1 MADKIRNNTFLIKRS
16 NVPGKVPAAGSVLL
30 GELAL
35 NTSDA
40 ILYTSG
46 TTANTILPI
55 GWDRVSRTGD
65 TMTGGLFT
73 PFLTAT
79 TISATT
85 YQNLPAFTGD
95 YLPLSGGTVYGPTI
109 YTSGLTANTLNVTGL
124 TQTSGITSTGGII
137 FKQVTIN
144 STYSATTSDYMI
156 DVTGGTFTVYLPS
169 AIGQRG
175 RILIVKNNGGGAVT
189 VTPYNSE
196 KIDGKPFVILGE
208 TNSIQLISNG
218 DEWAAIS
225 YNISTVNSSTGVFE
239 FTGLSKVTNTT
250 FNVGEVKGWIVDD
263 TTNPLN
269 PQLYYIYYSG
279 GVHTDN
285 YATSAF
291 ETFVYLTSGSTI
303 GQQSTPLTATQR
315 RQNIFLGKLGHPE
328 KTSINLVFSQPDFVL
343 SPLAQLRDMFTPI
356 NLING
361 GVYPSANTGL
371 TINTSAG
378 YVYGLGI
385 NFASD
390 TLSPNS
396 LYVSGRT
403 PCTFQY
409 RTQTGG
415 SVTNTTSIDP
425 LNYDL
430 NGVITPLS
438 GTKATNQR
446 IYVLQNGTFR
456 IQYGQHEYNNF
467 ADAIQALQTE
477 TFTPFPNFVNN
488 AVLIGIL
495 TVLSTA
501 TDLTD
506 TSKARFFF
514 TSKFGETIG
523 AAGGVSTTTLQQA
536 YNNSTTPEITTNST
550 LGALSIKNGTGNA
563 DNVTRL
569 FEGVNAAG
577 NATSFIRAD
586 GDISGTTIQTN
597 GFTANT
603 TGVSATTVSATT
615 LVTSSFRA
623 NNSGMSATTV
633 SATTYYNLPIDIRV
647 TGGTY
652 SNGTTTFTNN
662 TGGTFSVTGFTTG
675 ITTSNYV
682 VQGKLAA
689 DQTISSGADNLIS
702 FVDDFDPQNWWD
714 PTSKR
719 FTPNV
724 AGYYIIAAGAW
735 FSDPGS
741 TASQMNLQ
749 GRFNGNTFAIAQE
762 PNNSFGTGQN
772 LGFTKIVYFNGS
784 TDYADFTVYQ
794 STGVN
799 RTLQQGANGSGTWF
813 SAALISS
820 NPNSGGGGSS
830 TFTGGTI
837 SGPTNF
843 TAGLT
848 ANTISTTS
856 ISATTYYNL
865 PIDVYTTGGTY
876 SSGTATFTNNTGGT
890 FSVTGFSTSTAT
902 TFTGGTVTGETNF
915 TGGLTANTISATT
928 YSNLPTDI
936 RVTGST
942 YSNNTFTYTNNTG
955 GTFNV
960 LFNTV
965 TGLTV
970 NGNLTVTGNTNVRAI
985 TGTSAT
991 ISGSGQNILTVIGS
1005 GTTSPLFTVQGSSG
1019 ELFSVTDSLTGSLF
1033 SVNDISGLPIVEV
1046 FSDNTILMG
1055 NYLAPALNTTAKI
1068 SLTAGTNSIYSIPTS
1083 AYTGA
1088 FVDYTVINSGNTS
1101 ARAGNIMT
1109 IWNSGSTEY
1118 TEVSTNDIGS
1128 TTGITF
1134 STALVGSNAVISAS
1148 ATTTGW
1154 TLKTIIRAI

>member
-1 MADKIRNNTFLIKRS
+1 MANRDTRFLIKRS
-16 NVPGKVPAAGSVLL
+16 NVPGKIPTNSDLLL
-30 GELAL
+30 GELGL
-35 NTSDA
+35 NTADA

-55 GWDRVSRTGD
+55 GWDRVARTGD

-73 PFLTAT
+73 PFLSAT
-79 TISATT
+79 TVSATT
-85 YQNLPAFTGD
+85 YLNLPVFTGD

-109 YTSGLTANTLNVTGL
+109 YSSGLTANTLNVTGL
-124 TQTSGITSTGGII
+124 TTTNGLTSTSGII
-137 FKQVTIN
+137 FKQQTI
-144 STYSATTSDYMI
+144 SSSYTATTDDYMI
-156 DVTGGTFTVYLPS
+156 DASGGTFTITLPS
-169 AIGQRG
+169 AAGIQG
-175 RILIVKNNGGGAVT
+175 RLLVIKNNGGGAVT
-189 VTPYNSE
+189 VDPYNSE
-196 KIDGKPFVILGE
+196 TIDGYPFVILGE
-208 TNSIQLISNG
+208 TNSLQLVSNG
-218 DEWAAIS
+218 INWVALS

-250 FNVGEVKGWIVDD
+250 FNVSEVKGWIVDD
-263 TTNPLN
+263 TTNPLS

-291 ETFVYLTSGSTI
+291 ETFVYLTSGGTI
-303 GQQSTPLTATQR
+303 GQQPTPLTATQR

-378 YVYGLGI
+378 YIYGLGI

-390 TLSPNS
+390 TLSPNT

-415 SVTNTTSIDP
+415 SVTNTTLIDP

-430 NGVITPLS
+430 NGVITPLT

-456 IQYGQHEYNNF
+456 IQYGQHEYSNF

-495 TVLSTA
+495 TVLSTT

-563 DNVTRL
+563 DNVTSL
-569 FEGVNAAG
+569 FEGQ
-577 NATSFIRAD
+577 TSTNGVTSIIRAD
-586 GDISGTTIQTN
+586 GYISGTTLHTS
-597 GFTANT
+597 GFTANS
-603 TGVSATTVSATT
+603 TG
-615 LVTSSFRA
+615 L
-623 NNSGMSATTV
+623 SATTV
-633 SATTYYNLPIDIRV
+633 SATTYYNLPIDVRV
-647 TGGTY
+647 TG
-652 SNGTTTFTNN
+652 
-662 TGGTFSVTGFTTG
+662 
-675 ITTSNYV
+675 
-682 VQGKLAA
+682 A
-689 DQTISSGADNLIS
+689 
-702 FVDDFDPQNWWD
+702 
-714 PTSKR
+714 
-719 FTPNV
+719 
-724 AGYYIIAAGAW
+724 
-735 FSDPGS
+735 
-741 TASQMNLQ
+741 
-749 GRFNGNTFAIAQE
+749 
-762 PNNSFGTGQN
+762 
-772 LGFTKIVYFNGS
+772 
-784 TDYADFTVYQ
+784 
-794 STGVN
+794 
-799 RTLQQGANGSGTWF
+799 
-813 SAALISS
+813 
-820 NPNSGGGGSS
+820 
-830 TFTGGTI
+830 
-837 SGPTNF
+837 
-843 TAGLT
+843 
-848 ANTISTTS
+848 
-856 ISATTYYNL
+856 
-865 PIDVYTTGGTY
+865 
-876 SSGTATFTNNTGGT
+876 
-890 FSVTGFSTSTAT
+890 
-902 TFTGGTVTGETNF
+902 
-915 TGGLTANTISATT
+915 
-928 YSNLPTDI
+928 
-936 RVTGST
+936 T

-1134 STALVGSNAVISAS
+1134 STALVGSNAIISAS